1 MQRYNIDT
9 CAMLVEFNASVWTAR
24 KLDRGVTDEVVR
36 DKGAAEKGAARVNKN
51 LLAGRKELEVI
62 QQFVSEIRNFVY
74 ANTLPWSDS
83 GLRLLP
89 VIKFQSFNAD
99 MTQHEDKYW
108 KLCEDFVT
116 VYPSLITA
124 QAMALG
130 TMFKRDEYPSPDTI
144 KGKFGFN
151 VNYMPVPTSG
161 DFRVD
166 VGDAAQA
173 ELQKQLAALADKRVE
188 SAMADVRARISDHLK
203 RMSDRLTVDIVD
215 GQPKPRR
222 FHDTLVDSGLDLCDM
237 VKSLNITQDADLE
250 RARLALERSLTSV
263 NVITKKNGA
272 ALTVADTLREDMQQR
287 SALKAQVDGML
298 GKFNW

>member
-36 DKGAAEKGAARVNKN
+36 DKGASEKGAARVNKN

-62 QQFVSEIRNFVY
+62 QQFISEVRNFVY

-99 MTQHEDKYW
+99 MVANEDKYW

-130 TMFKRDEYPSPDTI
+130 SMFKRDEYPSPDTI

-173 ELQKQLAALADKRVE
+173 ELQKQLAELADKRVE
-188 SAMADVRARISDHLK
+188 SAMADVRSRISDHLK

-222 FHDTLVDSGLDLCDM
+222 FHDTLVESGLELCDM
-237 VKSLNITQDADLE
+237 VKALNITQDADLE
-250 RARLALERSLTSV
+250 RARVSLERSLTSV
-263 NVITKKNGA
+263 NVLAKKSGRE
-272 ALTVADTLREDMQQR
+272 LSVADTLREDMQQR
-287 SALKAQVDGML
+287 SALKTQVDEML

>member
-62 QQFVSEIRNFVY
+62 QQFVSEVRNFVY

-173 ELQKQLAALADKRVE
+173 ELQKQLAELADKRVE
-188 SAMADVRARISDHLK
+188 SAMADVRSRISDHLK

-263 NVITKKNGA
+263 NVITKKNGN

>member
-144 KGKFGFN
+144 KGKFGFS

-173 ELQKQLAALADKRVE
+173 ELQKQLAELADKRVE

-263 NVITKKNGA
+263 NVITKKNGN

>member
-173 ELQKQLAALADKRVE
+173 ELQKQLAELADKRVE

-263 NVITKKNGA
+263 NVITKKNGN

>member
-74 ANTLPWSDS
+74 DNTLPWSDS

-237 VKSLNITQDADLE
+237 VRSLNITQDADLE

>member
-24 KLDRGVTDEVVR
+24 KLDRNVTDEVVR

-62 QQFVSEIRNFVY
+62 QQFVSEVRNYVY
-74 ANTLPWSDS
+74 ACTLPWSDS

-89 VIKFQSFNAD
+89 VVKFQRFNAD
-99 MTQHEDKYW
+99 MAQHEDKYW
-108 KLCEDFVT
+108 KLCESFVT
-116 VYPSLITA
+116 AYPFLITA

-130 TMFKRDEYPSPDTI
+130 DMFKRDEYPSPDSI
-144 KGKFGFN
+144 KSKFGFH

-173 ELQKQLAALADKRVE
+173 ELQKQLSELADKRVE
-188 SAMADVRARISDHLK
+188 AAMADVRARIGDHLR
-203 RMSDRLTVDIVD
+203 RMSDRLHIDVVD

-222 FHDTLVDSGLDLCDM
+222 FHDTLVESGLELCDT
-237 VKSLNITQDADLE
+237 VKALNVTQDPDLE
-250 RARLALERSLTSV
+250 KARAALERSLTSV
-263 NVITKKNGA
+263 TVITKKNGKE
-272 ALTVADTLREDMQQR
+272 LSVADTLREDMQQR
-287 SALKAQVDGML
+287 SALKTQVDEML
-298 GKFNW
+298 NKFNW